1 MKYVRNKTGR
11 LLTLLLLLI
20 PLKAFALDDALLGLR
35 LDWSQYDTTVT
46 TGNTSRD
53 TRIDHVALVLNE
65 PTWRRFYGGLR
76 IGYVD
81 ISQADNPELAGFDL
95 NGNSLGMRLGAFLI
109 RNDHV
114 NVFVQGDFDY
124 LYADDEQDNQTAE
137 FDWTETTLQIGTS
150 VKLGP
155 FRLSAGAYRYNLSG
169 EQALRGP
176 VDSTIRFSEEESTG
190 ATAGIEFQVD
200 PTGYIGIHTE
210 SGARDGTRLT
220 FIREF

>member
-1 MKYVRNKTGR
+1 MIKR
-11 LLTLLLLLI
+11 LFTLFLSLL
-20 PLKAFALDDALLGLR
+20 PFTAAAYDDALIGLR
-35 LDWSQYDTTVT
+35 LDWSQYDITLTAA
-46 TGNTSRD
+46 GNSRD

-65 PTWRRFYGGLR
+65 PSWQRFYGGLR

-81 ISQADNPELAGFDL
+81 ISQANNPDLAGFDL
-95 NGNSLGMRLGAFLI
+95 NGNSLGLRLGAFLI
-109 RNDHV
+109 QNDHV

-124 LYADDEQDNQTAE
+124 LYAEDEEDAQKAE
-137 FDWTETTLQIGTS
+137 FDWTETTLQIGAS
-150 VKLGP
+150 VKLGVL
-155 FRLSAGAYRYNLSG
+155 RLSAGAYRYNLDG
-169 EQALRGP
+169 EQTLPGAT
-176 VDSTIRFSEEESTG
+176 DSTTRFGEEKSTG